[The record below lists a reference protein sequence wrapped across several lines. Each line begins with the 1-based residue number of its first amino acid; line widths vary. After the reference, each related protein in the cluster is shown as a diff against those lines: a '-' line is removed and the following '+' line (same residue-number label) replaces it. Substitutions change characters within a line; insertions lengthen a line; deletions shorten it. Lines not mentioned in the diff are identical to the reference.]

1 MSEERQEQEHKQP
14 DRAGAAERV
23 ERAQR
28 HIARAEE
35 TLQDSVELADMVHRL
50 GNWVGALLGRKGED
64 R

>member
-1 MSEERQEQEHKQP
+1 MSEERQEQQQKP
-14 DRAGAAERV
+14 DATGAAERV

>member
-1 MSEERQEQEHKQP
+1 MSEERQEQEQRQP

-35 TLQDSVELADMVHRL
+35 YLQESTELGDMVHRL
-50 GNWVGALLGRKGED
+50 GNWVAGLLSRGSD